1 MYPIH
6 DFDAL
11 LMLAT
16 ALASKRRPATLLE
29 IMAASDVLERIP
41 PESKLGEAFHRL
53 AMNGLLRETEGAY
66 SLTPAGEKVVSGI
79 RPKAE
84 KEERLEAVKENLNEY
99 KPVGEHAPIIIT
111 SEQFTTAFAA
121 HRAAAKTPVINV
133 LMPRP
138 KKDSHFKVDGQWR
151 RVAGT
156 RGTAKKT
163 GARGR

>member
-16 ALASKRRPATLLE
+16 ALASKRRPATLVE
-29 IMAASDVLERIP
+29 IMAAADLLERIP

-53 AMNGLLRETEGAY
+53 AENGLLRESEGAY
-66 SLTPAGEKVVSGI
+66 GLTPAGEKIVSGI

-84 KEERLEAVKENLNEY
+84 KEERLEAVKENLHLY
-99 KPVGEHAPIIIT
+99 RAIADQAPIIIT

-121 HRAAAKTPVINV
+121 HRAAAKTPVKNV

-151 RVAGT
+151 RVAGS
-156 RGTAKKT
+156 RAAAKKT